1 MMPRAF
7 KKRAHGTDARV
18 MSETAV
24 NHHTDTAARV
34 GDDDTPRL
42 ASAPIAAPTLP
53 GPSTPM
59 APPPSSAPTAAP
71 TMSVAPSG
79 APDLPMAVPEASAPA
94 LPSLPTAAPAT
105 PQRVAE
111 MAAEDDGTGSESAS
125 GEPSHPMAHL
135 MPAKSKQTEASRRAA
150 EARAAH
156 KKKAKRVKIA
166 VIAGM
171 IAFTA
176 LVGPPL
182 FKWLSNAINEA
193 GDTKTVEQPAG

>member
-1 MMPRAF
+1 
-7 KKRAHGTDARV
+7 

-24 NHHTDTAARV
+24 NHHTDTAASV

-42 ASAPIAAPTLP
+42 ASAPISAPTLP
-53 GPSTPM
+53 GQSAPM
-59 APPPSSAPTAAP
+59 APPPSFVAPTEAP
-71 TMSVAPSG
+71 AMSVAPSG
-79 APDLPMAVPEASAPA
+79 APDLPMSVPEVDTPA
-94 LPSLPTAAPAT
+94 LPSLPTVAPAT

-111 MAAEDDGTGSESAS
+111 MAADEEGTGSESAP
-125 GEPSHPMAHL
+125 GEPAHPMAHL

-156 KKKAKRVKIA
+156 KKKAKKVKIA